1 MMAAM
6 TPKEIFEGKISQKLK
21 DSPDLVKDIGAVL
34 RFEISGPN
42 GGTWTVDLTKPSDWI
57 KEGPEGTPK
66 MSVLCSDEDFVK
78 IISKELN
85 PQMAALQGK
94 LRFKPMDM
102 ALAMKLGKLF

>member
-1 MMAAM
+1 MAAM

-21 DSPDLVKDIGAVL
+21 DSPDLVKDIGALL
-34 RFEISGPN
+34 RFEISGPA
-42 GGTWTVDLTKPSDWI
+42 GGTWTVDLTKPSDWV
-57 KEGPEGTPK
+57 KEGAEGTPK

-78 IISKELN
+78 IINKELN